1 MSAEPNQLTIVPEAD
16 RGFLATL
23 ERLATN
29 PNVPVETIE
38 RLLAVQ
44 ERVMSKQAE
53 DEFNT
58 AMSAAQSE
66 MGRISADATNP
77 QTNSKYASY
86 GQLDKALRPIYTK
99 HGFALSFGEADS
111 PKADHIRVVCYVT
124 HRGGHTR
131 MYHRD
136 MPVVTT
142 GLAGKVNMTQTHG
155 NASAQSY
162 AQRYLLKGIFNVAI
176 GEDDNDGNGDRGEV
190 ITEKQVADLN
200 ALIDEVGA
208 NRQAFMEYIA
218 KDKFIAAE
226 KLEDIPVKSYSSL
239 VKMLERKRKAKAPK

>member
-1 MSAEPNQLTIVPEAD
+1 MSAEPTQMTIVPEAD
-16 RGFLATL
+16 RGFLGTL

-44 ERVMSKQAE
+44 ERVMGKQAE

-66 MGRISADATNP
+66 MGRISTDATNP
-77 QTNSKYASY
+77 QTKSKYATY
-86 GQLDKALRPIYTK
+86 GKLDKVLRPIYTS

-111 PKADHIRVVCYVT
+111 PKADHVRVVCWVT

-142 GLAGKVNMTQTHG
+142 GIQGNAMMTQTHG

-176 GEDDNDGNGDRGEV
+176 GDEDNDGNGV
-190 ITEKQVADLN
+190 TVKITAKQAADLD
-200 ALIDEVGA
+200 ALIEEVGA
-208 NRQAFMEYIA
+208 NRAAFLKTCKVEKIEDLLATKFKGAVERLEA
-218 KDKFIAAE
+218 KRTE
-226 KLEDIPVKSYSSL
+226 KK
-239 VKMLERKRKAKAPK
+239 